1 MKKMKIGP
9 VLKRVETVLTGS
21 YRRQY
26 NIVIKEKPF
35 NIILKTTCLKTIST
49 NAY

>member
-9 VLKRVETVLTGS
+9 VLNRVETVLTGS

-26 NIVIKEKPF
+26 NIVINEKPF
-35 NIILKTTCLKTIST
+35 ISILNTTNLKTMS
-49 NAY
+49 